1 MRPAFEV
8 EFYRPSMA
16 TDWCTWPEPS
26 RAGKEKKTKKKRKEN
41 EESTRG
47 TFAEF
52 PRAVGVEG
60 ESFER
65 RKKKET
71 VSLGKEKKTLDLKQH
86 GRYNVVGL
94 VYFFF
99 ADVLHRSCSSAV
111 ILWGECDA
119 RVAADRNGRRC
130 IRMKRN
136 RSVEPK
142 KKEKEKKRK
151 EKRRPFFRRNGTTAR
166 VMDRHNTRTV
176 LDNDGRGGKPRKSWK
191 NEIK

>member
-1 MRPAFEV
+1 MSDRRNLEENNSLSSTFTWPIIGCITMRPAFEV

-71 VSLGKEKKTLDLKQH
+71 VSLGKEKK
-86 GRYNVVGL
+86 
-94 VYFFF
+94 
-99 ADVLHRSCSSAV
+99 
-111 ILWGECDA
+111 
-119 RVAADRNGRRC
+119 
-130 IRMKRN
+130 
-136 RSVEPK
+136 P
-142 KKEKEKKRK
+142 
-151 EKRRPFFRRNGTTAR
+151 
-166 VMDRHNTRTV
+166 
-176 LDNDGRGGKPRKSWK
+176 
-191 NEIK
+191 